1 MKEVL
6 YPDLSQVR
14 LEVGVV
20 KLADVSSSF
29 GLNDNKSSHIADKMR
44 LSLHSYQKYH
54 TLADKSV
61 CYRSHPCSEPP
72 CRSSESGEVGRNDN
86 LG

>member
-1 MKEVL
+1 MPYLSLHRIRSNAMKEVL

-44 LSLHSYQKYH
+44 LSLHSYQK
-54 TLADKSV
+54 
-61 CYRSHPCSEPP
+61 
-72 CRSSESGEVGRNDN
+72 
-86 LG
+86 